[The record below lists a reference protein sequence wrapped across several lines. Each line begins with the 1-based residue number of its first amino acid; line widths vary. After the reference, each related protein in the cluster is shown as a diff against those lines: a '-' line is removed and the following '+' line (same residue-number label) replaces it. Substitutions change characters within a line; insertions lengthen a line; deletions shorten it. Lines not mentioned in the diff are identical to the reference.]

1 MLEHIIASILP
12 EIISFIEIIGILVIS
27 FVACKAFCQYVLAI
41 FTNQRYHIK
50 IELANALAL
59 GLEFKMGA
67 EILKTVLVRNFEEIY
82 ILGAIIL
89 LRAIL
94 SFMIQYELA
103 QEAKHGI
110 KEEASSN
117 NY

>member
-1 MLEHIIASILP
+1 MLEPIIEEWLPEVYATIEIFGIIIIAFGSI
-12 EIISFIEIIGILVIS
+12 
-27 FVACKAFCQYVLAI
+27 KAFILYFLSLTQHK
-41 FTNQRYHIK
+41 RYPIK

-67 EILKTVLVRNFEEIY
+67 EILKTVLIHEMNEIY
-82 ILGAIIL
+82 VLGAIIL

-94 SFMIQYELA
+94 TLLIHFELKA
-103 QEAKHGI
+103 ERAHGDVEA
-110 KEEASSN
+110 AATD